1 MEILRRTVCCW
12 SVVVLLVGCGSLR
25 AQEKSPDEMQKSC
38 RSFVQDFYN
47 WHLRNLESGGDYGK
61 ALKYKRNAFSPEL
74 LRLLKQAEDHLTKT
88 GDAILDFDPI
98 IGGQDW
104 PKHIVVGKARI
115 QGDRCWVDKAELVFK
130 DGRWV
135 FVNFHYGKDPKYPMN
150 ENLLSIL
157 KYLLRPQPKKA
168 K

>member
-1 MEILRRTVCCW
+1 MRIIRRTVCC
-12 SVVVLLVGCGSLR
+12 SAIVLLATCGPLH
-25 AQEKSPDEMQKSC
+25 AQEKSPEEMQKSC
-38 RSFVQDFYN
+38 RSFVQGFDN
-47 WHLRNLESGGDYGK
+47 WYLRNLESGGDYGA
-61 ALKYKRNAFSPEL
+61 ALKYKRSAFSPEL
-74 LRLLKQAEDHLTKT
+74 FRLLKQAEEHDSKT

-98 IGGQDW
+98 LGGQDW
-104 PKHIVVGKARI
+104 PKRIVAGKATI
-115 QGDRCWVDKAELVFK
+115 KGDRCWVDKAELMFK

-157 KYLLRPQPKKA
+157 KYQLRPQPKKP